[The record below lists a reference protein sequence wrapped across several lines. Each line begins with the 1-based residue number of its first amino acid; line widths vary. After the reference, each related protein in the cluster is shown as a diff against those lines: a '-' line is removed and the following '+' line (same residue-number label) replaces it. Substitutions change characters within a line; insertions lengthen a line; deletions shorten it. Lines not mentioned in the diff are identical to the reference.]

1 MSEQERTTTSKA
13 MIWLVASVAVLFGL
27 MTIKSG
33 GQVLF
38 GDESF
43 RVAAGNYV
51 PFVLW
56 FNFMAGFAYLVAG
69 IGIAVRKPWS
79 LWLALLIA
87 ISTLL
92 VFAAFGLHLFA
103 GGEYETRTVAAM
115 TLRSTV
121 WVVISGFL
129 YRNDRKGVF
138 DVE

>member
-1 MSEQERTTTSKA
+1 M
-13 MIWLVASVAVLFGL
+13 MWLVASVAVLFGM

-38 GDESF
+38 GNESY

-56 FNFMAGFAYLVAG
+56 FNFIAGFAYLVAG
-69 IGIAVRKPWS
+69 IGIAARKSWS
-79 LWLALLIA
+79 GWLALLIA

-103 GGEYETRTVAAM
+103 GGEYEPRTVAAM
-115 TLRSTV
+115 SLRSTV
-121 WVVISGFL
+121 WVVISVLL
-129 YRNDRKGVF
+129 YRNYRKADSHIV
-138 DVE
+138 